1 MDILYYTRPFNLR
14 YVVRDRS
21 DRYTPE
27 LLRTHRTAKANWLY
41 IHRQHGIDELGP
53 VPDWSDRNDLVDYGR
68 CAPSRASDPALDGI
82 ALWER
87 ADGHAAA
94 MRPDE
99 PTCAHAVGSLPL
111 GQDVAAWR
119 NLIEGFA
126 EDHLTSQG
134 MVVDWAIHH
143 RAGAGEQPD
152 ILPHCHLLITT
163 RVFDRAHT
171 DVGRVR
177 QNWLRSEKAR
187 KALAEK
193 WWARTGLF
201 PSGYAT
207 IPALQDRRL

>member
-21 DRYTPE
+21 ERYTPE
-27 LLRTHRTAKANWLY
+27 LLRVHRTGKANWHY

-53 VPDWSDRNDLVDYGR
+53 MPDWSQRNDLVDYGR
-68 CAPSRASDPALDGI
+68 CAPSRASDSVLDGV

-87 ADGHAAA
+87 ADCHAAA

-99 PTCAHAVGSLPL
+99 PVCAHAVGSLPL
-111 GQDVAAWR
+111 GQDRFAWR

-126 EDHLTSQG
+126 EDHLASQG
-134 MVVDWAIHH
+134 MVVDWAIHY
-143 RAGAGEQPD
+143 RAQNGDQPE

-163 RVFDRAHT
+163 RVFDPAHPE
-171 DVGRVR
+171 VGRIR
-177 QNWLRSEKAR
+177 QNWLRTKNAR

-193 WWARTGLF
+193 WWAHTGLY
-201 PSGYAT
+201 PSGYAV
-207 IPALQDRRL
+207 AA